1 MPDKS
6 QNNTDYD
13 VMQQKTIYTFFL
25 ILLLFTLERCANPV
39 TPTGGPK
46 DTQPPKTVKCTPP
59 NLSTHFSADEI
70 KIEFDEFIQLKDPDN
85 QIIISPPWLP
95 NIDFKV
101 RGKSIIVKL
110 NDSLRANTT
119 YAFNF
124 GDAISDI
131 TENNI
136 LSNFM
141 YVFSSGSYIDSLS
154 LDGQII
160 DAVNLTPQKD
170 VLAMLYL
177 DIYDTIPF
185 DSLPYK
191 VKPYYLT
198 RTDEKGEFTLKNLS
212 GESFK
217 LFALKDI
224 NGSFT
229 YDLPDEK
236 IGFHDS
242 LVKGV
247 YKFPVS
253 TDTIK
258 TDTIER
264 DTIEK
269 DTITKSTLTKD
280 SVIVGAEEKSL
291 ISIRLFQQ
299 YDSIQRIMRS
309 DVIQDGQVGL
319 YFRYPT
325 EQPEFIP
332 LNFTPSADWKIEEI
346 SRNHDTV
353 FLWVNKLPYDS
364 LVLQVCDNGK
374 IIDTVE
380 FDMSR
385 KAEKPKGGKKDVPLS
400 RKLMIKSNCMGGAF
414 KQFTTDLS
422 LSFSYPLSDYHFS
435 SVSLV
440 DGKDTVKPKIV
451 FADSLGR
458 SVFLFH
464 KWKEESKYKVIIP
477 DSTFYAINDIT
488 NDSLILDFKTRSARE
503 YGSLK
508 LSIKIKESEANYII
522 QLLNEKDVLLD
533 ERRLT
538 GSENIEFNYLDP
550 RNYRIKAINDHNKNG
565 RWDTGDYLN
574 KIQPEKVIIF
584 PRMIEIRA
592 NWEVE
597 ETWEL

>member
-1 MPDKS
+1 
-6 QNNTDYD
+6 
-13 VMQQKTIYTFFL
+13 MQQKAIYSFFL
-25 ILLLFTLERCANPV
+25 ILLLFTLDRCANPV
-39 TPTGGPK
+39 TPTGGPR
-46 DTQPPKTVKCTPP
+46 DTQPPINVKCTPS

-101 RGKSIIVKL
+101 RGKSIIVIL
-110 NDSLRANTT
+110 NDSLHANTT

-154 LDGQII
+154 LDGQVI

-177 DIYDTIPF
+177 DNNDTIPF

-198 RTDEKGEFTLKNLS
+198 RTDENGEFSLKNLS
-212 GESFK
+212 DASFK
-217 LFALKDI
+217 MFALKDI
-224 NGSFT
+224 NSSFT

-236 IGFHDS
+236 IGFLDS
-242 LVKGV
+242 LVKGA

-258 TDTIER
+258 TDTI
-264 DTIEK
+264 
-269 DTITKSTLTKD
+269 TKITLTKD
-280 SVIVGAEEKSL
+280 SVSVRAEEKPL

-319 YFRYPT
+319 FFRYPI

-346 SRNHDTV
+346 SRNQDTV
-353 FLWVNKLPYDS
+353 FLWVNKLPNDS
-364 LVLQVCDNGK
+364 LILQVCDNGK

-380 FDMSR
+380 FDMT
-385 KAEKPKGGKKDVPLS
+385 KKTEKSKSGKKEAAVS
-400 RKLMIKSNCMGGAF
+400 KKLMIKSNCMGGSL
-414 KQFTTDLS
+414 KQFTNDLT
-422 LSFSYPLSDYHFS
+422 LTFSYPLSNYSFS

-458 SVFLFH
+458 SILLFH

-477 DSTFYAINDIT
+477 DSTFYGINNIT

-508 LSIKIKESEANYII
+508 LSIKIKETGANYII
-522 QLLNEKDVLLD
+522 QLLNEKDVILD

-538 GSENIEFNYLDP
+538 GSENIEFNYLDA

-574 KIQPEKVIIF
+574 KIQPEKVTIF

-597 ETWEL
+597 EAWEL